1 MSEFDSVKRNVQN
14 RQLAE
19 ALYKIIFW
27 IKQYSKEEAVEQ
39 ILEIIEEI
47 RKK

>member
-1 MSEFDSVKRNVQN
+1 MSDSDSVKRNVQN

-27 IKQYSKEEAVEQ
+27 IKQYAKDEAVEQ
-39 ILEIIEEI
+39 LVEIVEEL
-47 RKK
+47 RK